1 MKKRRKRH
9 PLVQVVIP
17 TRSLAPIAPVGGQSE
32 IARLLR
38 QIDTEYQAAQW
49 GLSGLAQGTAQHEF
63 ITAKLERMEDARQ
76 ELVQLVGDENEV
88 TRLVVDQ
95 LAKSKEEGQGP

>member
-1 MKKRRKRH
+1 
-9 PLVQVVIP
+9 
-17 TRSLAPIAPVGGQSE
+17 
-32 IARLLR
+32 LR